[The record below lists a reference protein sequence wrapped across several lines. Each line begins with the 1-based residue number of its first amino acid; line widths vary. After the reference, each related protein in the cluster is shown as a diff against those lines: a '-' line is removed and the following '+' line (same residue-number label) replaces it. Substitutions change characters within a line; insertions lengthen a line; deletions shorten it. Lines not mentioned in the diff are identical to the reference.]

1 MILWIMGSA
10 IHPVVEYL
18 PTGLM
23 LTLEDQ
29 DMNRHH
35 REEHHK
41 GHHKKEHHKSGGHA
55 GHDKDGRGPGLI
67 GERPEKTHSYEH
79 AGWHAVD
86 KMLMDHHPTTHMG
99 TVMAAGGHMGH
110 HHHHKEAHHSGR
122 HGESLSQWMN
132 EEKKEHAHMHHAKKG
147 GHMSGGY
154 AQEGAMRHSKSHA
167 DKAHGFAAGGVGKV
181 RKGQY

>member
-1 MILWIMGSA
+1 
-10 IHPVVEYL
+10 
-18 PTGLM
+18 
-23 LTLEDQ
+23 
-29 DMNRHH
+29 MNRHH

-41 GHHKKEHHKSGGHA
+41 KEHRKSGGHA

-110 HHHHKEAHHSGR
+110 HHHHKESHMGHHYKDG
-122 HGESLSQWMN
+122 HHV
-132 EEKKEHAHMHHAKKG
+132 EKEQKHMVEHAKKG